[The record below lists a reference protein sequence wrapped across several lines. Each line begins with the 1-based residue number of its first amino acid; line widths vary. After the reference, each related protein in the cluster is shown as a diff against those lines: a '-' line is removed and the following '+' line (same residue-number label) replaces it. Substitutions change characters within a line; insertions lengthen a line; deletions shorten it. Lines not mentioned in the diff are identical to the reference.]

1 MTLGLDG
8 WAGQMSAATGQAVI
22 PKALPF
28 LNLYVL
34 LFKHNFKLE
43 IARLVQRVGGYF
55 SLSFPTY

>member
-28 LNLYVL
+28 LNLFFFFFNIIL
-34 LFKHNFKLE
+34 NLKL
-43 IARLVQRVGGYF
+43 QD
-55 SLSFPTY
+55 

>member
-28 LNLYVL
+28 LNLFFFFFL
-34 LFKHNFKLE
+34 
-43 IARLVQRVGGYF
+43 
-55 SLSFPTY
+55 T